1 MTCLVR
7 MAVVSDADALGV
19 LHVQAW
25 LETYAG
31 IMPADLLASF
41 SRVRRAEAWRG
52 MLNRGS
58 SGLFAAEE
66 AGSVVGFG
74 LCGPQRTATLSN
86 YRGEIYAIN
95 VLRRS
100 QGRGLGRALMTAM
113 VQSLRDRGISSL
125 TLLVLAAN
133 IPARQFYQRLGG
145 RMIGEV
151 ATNFGG
157 AHLPEQVYCWDDLSM
172 LAAR

>member
-7 MAVVSDADALGV
+7 PAAVSDADAIGV

-31 IMPADLLASF
+31 ILPADLLASF

-52 MLNRGS
+52 LLNRGNP
-58 SGLFAAEE
+58 GLFAAEE

-74 LCGPQRTATLSN
+74 LCGSQRTVTLSN
-86 YRGEIYAIN
+86 YCGEIYAIN
-95 VLRRS
+95 VLRCS

-113 VQSLRDRGISSL
+113 AQSLRDRGISSL

-133 IPARQFYQRLGG
+133 ISARQFYQRLGG
-145 RMIGEV
+145 RVIGEV
-151 ATNFGG
+151 TTNFGSV
-157 AHLPEQVYCWDDLSM
+157 HLPEQVFCWDDLSV
-172 LAAR
+172 LAAS